1 MKIRSSL
8 PGILAVVLMGSMTSL
23 SIAGEEKNIG
33 FDVKTR
39 LIGESDVDKMA
50 GELEIVETDTE
61 LFHQIKIADQ
71 LPVKFSFEYH
81 RVDIDDD
88 GVPVHL
94 PSHLQGWAVGVG
106 TKVPAPLV
114 ASDQHFIGLEI
125 YPSMYTEDLEWE
137 DSAFR
142 IPFNAYWI
150 YKYSEELIFVGG
162 ASVRIDYDTPV
173 VPIVGLIYKP
183 NDRLNFHLVPDEPT
197 ISYKVDDRTTAF
209 MEFDGSYE
217 EYEVKR
223 GTDENVILKYRSV
236 STGLGVKYALCKYS
250 EVSASFGGVFGRQ
263 LRYEDDGGKVNPDG
277 ALYGKVKLALRF

>member
-1 MKIRSSL
+1 MKIRLSL
-8 PGILAVVLMGSMTSL
+8 LGILAVVLVGSATSS
-23 SIAGEEKNIG
+23 SIAEEKSVG
-33 FDVKTR
+33 LDVKTR

-50 GELEIVETDTE
+50 GELEIVETDME

-94 PSHLQGWAVGVG
+94 PSHLQGWAFGVG
-106 TKVPAPLV
+106 TKVPAPFA
-114 ASDQHFIGLEI
+114 ASDQHFIGLEV

-142 IPFNAYWI
+142 VPFNAYWI
-150 YKYSEELIFVGG
+150 YKYSAELIFVAGT
-162 ASVRIDYDTPV
+162 SVRIDSDTPV
-173 VPIVGLIYKP
+173 LPIVGLIYKP
-183 NDRLNFHLVPDEPT
+183 NDRLHFHLVPDEPN
-197 ISYKVDDRTTAF
+197 ISYKLDDRTTAF

-250 EVSASFGGVFGRQ
+250 EVSASFGGVLGRQ
-263 LRYEDDGGKVNPDG
+263 FRYEDDGGKVAPDG